1 MSRLYGLAGS
11 SRRFGRRAGA
21 AGGRQSVRPRARRAF
36 ATGAFDD
43 PVVNLRLD
51 PQPKPEPGT
60 IVFGRTMS
68 DHMFRCDW
76 SAEEGGWGTAQIV
89 PHEPLA
95 VSPACLG
102 LHLGIS
108 CFEGMKA
115 YRDPDGGTRLFRPDM
130 NMKRFQASLQRI
142 ALPAI
147 DEAAL
152 IDGIRKL
159 VRTDA
164 GWVPEGD
171 GFSLYLRPM
180 CFASE
185 AYLGVGVP
193 QTATLIVA
201 CAQAAPYFKG
211 GMSGGIRLYA
221 EPAAVRAWP
230 GGVGSHKLAGNY
242 APTITSMRDAR
253 AAPNSYDDVLWLF
266 GKDRQITEVG
276 SSNFVAVLAKDG
288 GGAELLT
295 APLSRGDILPGVTRD
310 SVLHLARQME
320 ADGLSVSERT
330 LTMSELAGA
339 AGSGRL
345 LEAFG
350 CGTAAVISPVKS
362 VSFDGCEHFCKESP
376 GPWAQRLYKEL
387 TDIQYGRVDGPD
399 GWSVRC

>member
-1 MSRLYGLAGS
+1 MSRVLAS
-11 SRRFGRRAGA
+11 SCYRTA
-21 AGGRQSVRPRARRAF
+21 AGGQIRRRKF
-36 ATGAFDD
+36 ATGTFDD
-43 PVVNLRLD
+43 PIVNLRTDL
-51 PQPKPEPGT
+51 QPKPEPGT

-76 SAEEGGWGTAQIV
+76 TAEEGWGTAHIV

-115 YRDPDGGTRLFRPDM
+115 YRDPEGCTRLFRPDM

-142 ALPAI
+142 ALPTI

-152 IDGIRKL
+152 VDGIRAL

-164 GWVPEGD
+164 SWVPEGD

-193 QTATLIVA
+193 QTATLLVA

-253 AAPNSYDDVLWLF
+253 APPNSYDDVLWLF
-266 GKDRQITEVG
+266 GDDRQITEVG
-276 SSNFVAVLAKDG
+276 SSNFVAVLANNDG
-288 GGAELLT
+288 SAELVT

-310 SVLHLARQME
+310 SLLHLARRMG

-330 LTMSELAGA
+330 LTMSELASA
-339 AGSGRL
+339 ADGGRL

-362 VSFDGCEHFCKESP
+362 VSFDGCEYFCRESP
-376 GPWAQRLYKEL
+376 GPWAQRLYNEL
-387 TDIQYGRVDGPD
+387 TDIQYGRADGPA

>member
-1 MSRLYGLAGS
+1 
-11 SRRFGRRAGA
+11 
-21 AGGRQSVRPRARRAF
+21 
-36 ATGAFDD
+36 
-43 PVVNLRLD
+43 
-51 PQPKPEPGT
+51 
-60 IVFGRTMS
+60 
-68 DHMFRCDW
+68 
-76 SAEEGGWGTAQIV
+76 
-89 PHEPLA
+89 
-95 VSPACLG
+95 
-102 LHLGIS
+102 
-108 CFEGMKA
+108 
-115 YRDPDGGTRLFRPDM
+115 
-130 NMKRFQASLQRI
+130 
-142 ALPAI
+142 
-147 DEAAL
+147 
-152 IDGIRKL
+152 
-159 VRTDA
+159 
-164 GWVPEGD
+164 
-171 GFSLYLRPM
+171 
-180 CFASE
+180 
-185 AYLGVGVP
+185 
-193 QTATLIVA
+193 
-201 CAQAAPYFKG
+201 
-211 GMSGGIRLYA
+211 
-221 EPAAVRAWP
+221 
-230 GGVGSHKLAGNY
+230 
-242 APTITSMRDAR
+242 MRDAR